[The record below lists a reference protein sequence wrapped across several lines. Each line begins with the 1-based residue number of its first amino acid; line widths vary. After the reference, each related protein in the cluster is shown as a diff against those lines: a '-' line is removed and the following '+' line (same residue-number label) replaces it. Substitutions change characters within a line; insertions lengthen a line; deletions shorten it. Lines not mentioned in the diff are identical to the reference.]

1 MFSTDGRS
9 TKCLQGYAAQVS
21 AAGDFPDQDQLL
33 FSLLW
38 FDYLQGKAT
47 HSFRKQ
53 SKKDNLARILSAL

>member
-1 MFSTDGRS
+1 MPAGLRRPSFRGRR
-9 TKCLQGYAAQVS
+9 LARVQ
-21 AAGDFPDQDQLL
+21 FPDQDQLL